1 MNKLGNVEKFWMG
14 FLVDLSHIKEG
25 LLGYTSQSK
34 NYFQPNY
41 FYFFSDIQSTLRNTL
56 MQFSKNS
63 SQKISTKNM
72 EYSLI

>member
-25 LLGYTSQSK
+25 LLGYTSQS
-34 NYFQPNY
+34 
-41 FYFFSDIQSTLRNTL
+41 
-56 MQFSKNS
+56 